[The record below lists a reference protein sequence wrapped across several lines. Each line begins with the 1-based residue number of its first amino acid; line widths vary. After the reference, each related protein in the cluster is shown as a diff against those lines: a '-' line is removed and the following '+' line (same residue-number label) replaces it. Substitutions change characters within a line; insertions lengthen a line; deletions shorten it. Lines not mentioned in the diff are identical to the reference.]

1 MPNPPGAKKRRK
13 RLEAIN
19 SRLAKG
25 KSKLDNLEKQI
36 SALRTWY
43 EGLEGVEASMKEEE
57 GAEHDGGKVKAEE
70 MEDEEIDFG
79 DEEEEEDDGGVRL
92 EGEWDEVDKNYGGQQ
107 EGAITQRPI
116 KREL

>member
-1 MPNPPGAKKRRK
+1 VPNPPGAKKRRK

-25 KSKLDNLEKQI
+25 KSELDDLEKQV

-57 GAEHDGGKVKAEE
+57 GAEHDGGKVKVEE
-70 MEDEEIDFG
+70 MEDYEIDLG
-79 DEEEEEDDGGVRL
+79 DEEADDDGGC
-92 EGEWDEVDKNYGGQQ
+92 
-107 EGAITQRPI
+107 AC
-116 KREL
+116 